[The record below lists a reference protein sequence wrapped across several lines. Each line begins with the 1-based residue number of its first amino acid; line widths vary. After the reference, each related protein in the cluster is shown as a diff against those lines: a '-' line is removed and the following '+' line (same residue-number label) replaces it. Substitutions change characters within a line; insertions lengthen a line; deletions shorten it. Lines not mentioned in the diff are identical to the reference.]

1 MNTIS
6 PCSIYCSQQTAPADP
21 ETATDTIDA
30 SATGD
35 FDGRSLVKTNCCGR
49 TVHLGCI
56 AEILECRPGHE
67 HEIAERNCCQC
78 PPFRKPAV
86 PLVRLDGA
94 RKIETSPYCEP
105 LAICA
110 CRQACLGDM
119 DSFKTLLAQEPGI
132 ARQDF
137 REAVTGQGV
146 RLLQVAVKAGQAEL
160 TQLLLKYSADINTAD
175 HQGKTALHLATAGGH
190 DQCLREL
197 LKHGPELDCS
207 DNTGSTPLHLAV
219 ENNNGEFL
227 ELLLDYGAD
236 PMVADDEGLTPLH
249 LAAKKSYINNLRQLL
264 QDNRVAINAADQ
276 SGKTPLH
283 HSALSP
289 SEGSIDCLQLLITHQ
304 ANVNAVN
311 ESLCTPLHHAVVY
324 SAAMGNME
332 KMLYLID
339 HGADLESK
347 DINVTDKTRKTAL
360 HLAAWLGHTPV
371 LLLLLDRGAN
381 LNATDKF
388 GSTPLHLAAQTG
400 HTGNLQLLI
409 DQGADLN
416 MADNCGDPPLQVA
429 IKHGNIHCQQ
439 LLTDAARQR
448 WVCTVL

>member
-1 MNTIS
+1 MNTIG
-6 PCSIYCSQQTAPADP
+6 PCSLYCSQQTGPAD
-21 ETATDTIDA
+21 AIDA

-35 FDGRSLVKTNCCGR
+35 FDGRSLVRTNCCGR

-78 PPFRKPAV
+78 PPFLKPAV
-86 PLVRLDGA
+86 PLERLAGA

-105 LAICA
+105 LALCA
-110 CRQACLGDM
+110 CRQACRGDM
-119 DSFKTLLAQEPGI
+119 DTFKTLLAQEPGI

-175 HQGKTALHLATAGGH
+175 HRGNTALHLATAGGH

-197 LKHGPELDCS
+197 LKHGPELDCR
-207 DNTGSTPLHLAV
+207 DNTGSTPLHLAI

-227 ELLLDYGAD
+227 KLLLDYGAD
-236 PMVADDEGLTPLH
+236 PTVADDEGLTPLH

-264 QDNRVAINAADQ
+264 QDNRVAINAADK

-289 SEGSIDCLQLLITHQ
+289 SEGSIECLQLLITHQ

-324 SAAMGNME
+324 SAVMGNRE
-332 KMLYLID
+332 KMQYLID

-347 DINVTDKTRKTAL
+347 DISGQTPLHRAADWGRLEVVQLLITHHADIHSTDKN
-360 HLAAWLGHTPV
+360 GM
-371 LLLLLDRGAN
+371 
-381 LNATDKF
+381 
-388 GSTPLHLAAQTG
+388 TPLHLA
-400 HTGNLQLLI
+400 
-409 DQGADLN
+409 
-416 MADNCGDPPLQVA
+416 
-429 IKHGNIHCQQ
+429 IKNGNIHCQQ
-439 LLTDAARQR
+439 LLTDASQQR
-448 WVCTVL
+448 WDWGCSVQ